1 MTRAG
6 GCATSPPGW
15 ASPSAAHT
23 GIVTDLA
30 EAGYAVKQKGCRCN
44 RYQVQAHMPLPEPH

>member
-6 GCATSPPGW
+6 GCATSRPGW
-15 ASPSAAHT
+15 AITERSAY
-23 GIVTDLA
+23 GIVTGLA
-30 EAGYAVKQKGCRCN
+30 EAGYAVKQKDCRCN